1 MTAMNY
7 FRLTTRSH
15 MILVVLATLGVLCS
29 SGCASTK
36 KSWRFAKNGDFKRA
50 VGLKSDKP
58 LPPETPVRLVST
70 WTDTVLNQAG
80 KSPQRGFGG
89 KLVFFKPDSEEPV
102 RVDGQLVVY
111 AFDESDREAHETHP
125 SRKYVFPRD
134 EFLRHESDTQ
144 LGASYSVWLPWD
156 EVGGNMKQIS
166 LIARFEPHGGPTVL
180 GEQTKHLLPG
190 VSKDNP
196 EMLVSPGVGKV
207 DMAQHTERTKLQ
219 TVQQISAEVP
229 VEPSKVES
237 AESPKVDTQATTP
250 TSTTIELP
258 KKWERRLGSK

>member
-1 MTAMNY
+1 MNIHSLKIRSRMKLVTVVALAVLTA
-7 FRLTTRSH
+7 
-15 MILVVLATLGVLCS
+15 

-36 KSWRFAKNGDFKRA
+36 KSWRFAKNGDLKRA

-70 WTDTVLNQAG
+70 WTDTVLQKAG
-80 KSPQRGFGG
+80 TTPQRGFGG
-89 KLVFFKPDSEEPV
+89 KLVFFKTDSEEPV
-102 RVDGQLVVY
+102 RVDGQLVIY
-111 AFDESDREAHETHP
+111 AFDESDREPHETHP

-134 EFLRHESDTQ
+134 EFVRHESESQ
-144 LGASYSVWLPWD
+144 LGPAYSVWLPWD

-190 VSKDNP
+190 VSRENP

-207 DMAQHTERTKLQ
+207 DMAQHVERPKLQ
-219 TVQQISAEVP
+219 TVRQLSAQMPIETSSMQSAEL
-229 VEPSKVES
+229 
-237 AESPKVDTQATTP
+237 PKTEDKPTTP
-250 TSTTIELP
+250 ASTTIELP
-258 KKWERRLGSK
+258 KKWERRLGAQ

>member
-1 MTAMNY
+1 MN
-7 FRLTTRSH
+7 FHSLTTRSRLT
-15 MILVVLATLGVLCS
+15 LVAVAALAVLTA

-36 KSWRFAKNGDFKRA
+36 KSWRYAKNGDFKRA

-70 WTDTVLNQAG
+70 WTDTVLQ
-80 KSPQRGFGG
+80 KSGTTPQRGFGG
-89 KLVFFKPDSEEPV
+89 KLVFFKQDSEEAV
-102 RVDGQLVVY
+102 RVDGQLVIY
-111 AFDESDREAHETHP
+111 AFDESDREPHETHP

-134 EFLRHESDTQ
+134 EFVRHESESQ
-144 LGASYSVWLPWD
+144 LGPAYSVWLPWD

-190 VSKDNP
+190 VSREDP
-196 EMLVSPGVGKV
+196 EILVSPGVSKV

-219 TVQQISAEVP
+219 TVRQLSAEMP
-229 VEPSKVES
+229 VEPSQAES
-237 AESPKVDTQATTP
+237 AETPKSSPQSTSP

-258 KKWERRLGSK
+258 KKWERRLGAN

>member
-1 MTAMNY
+1 MTAMNN

-15 MILVVLATLGVLCS
+15 LMLVVLSTLGVLCAC
-29 SGCASTK
+29 GCASTK
-36 KSWRFAKNGDFKRA
+36 RSWKFAKNGDFKRA

-70 WTDTVLNQAG
+70 WTDTVLNQPG
-80 KSPQRGFGG
+80 KPPQRGFGG
-89 KLVFFKPDSEEPV
+89 KLIFFKPDSEEPV

-134 EFLRHESDTQ
+134 EFLRHESETQ

-156 EVGGNMKQIS
+156 EVGGNIKQIS
-166 LIARFEPHGGPTVL
+166 LIARFEPHGGSTVL

-219 TVQQISAEVP
+219 TVRQLSAEAP
-229 VEPSKVES
+229 VEPNIVES
-237 AESPKVDTQATTP
+237 TEMPKAETKPITSS
-250 TSTTIELP
+250 STTIALP
-258 KKWERRLGSK
+258 KKWERRLGTK